1 MRRVVATGKSVEE
14 ALDNGIKELNTVR
27 DKVEYNVLAEAEKGF
42 LGFFGGKKAEVEV
55 IKKVDKIKQAKIFLE
70 DLINNMNLYV
80 KVEIKKKTKKELIVN
95 LTGDDLG
102 IAIGRHGETLDSIQY
117 LTNLAVNKGNQDYLR
132 VILDADGY
140 RNRRRKTLEK
150 LARKMAKKAKRK
162 NRKVVLEPMPP
173 HERRIIHTTLQNY
186 EKIST
191 YSEGQDPYRK
201 VVIVSK

>member
-55 IKKVDKIKQAKIFLE
+55 IKKVDKVKQAKIFLE
-70 DLINNMNLYV
+70 DLVNNMNLYV
-80 KVEIKKKTKKELIVN
+80 KVEIKKKRKNELVIN

-117 LTNLAVNKGNQDYLR
+117 LTNLAVNKGNQNYLR
-132 VILDADGY
+132 VVLDADGY
-140 RNRRRKTLEK
+140 RNRREKTLEK
-150 LARKMAKKAKRK
+150 LARKMAKKAERK

-186 EKIST
+186 QKIST

>member
-1 MRRVVATGKSVEE
+1 MRRVVVTGKNVEE
-14 ALDNGIKELNTVR
+14 ALDNGIKKLNTVR

-80 KVEIKKKTKKELIVN
+80 KVEIKKKTKNELIVN

-150 LARKMAKKAKRK
+150 LAKKMAKKAKRK
-162 NRKVVLEPMPP
+162 NRKVMLEPMPP
-173 HERRIIHTTLQNY
+173 HERRVIHTTLQNY

-201 VVIVSK
+201 VVIVAK

>member
-1 MRRVVATGKSVEE
+1 MRRVIVTGKNVEA
-14 ALDNGIKELNTVR
+14 ALDNGIKKLNTVR

-42 LGFFGGKKAEVEV
+42 LGFFGGQKAKVEV
-55 IKKVDKIKQAKIFLE
+55 IKKVDKIKQAKIFIE

-80 KVEIKKKTKKELIVN
+80 KVEIKKKTKNELIFN

-117 LTNLAVNKGNQDYLR
+117 LTNLAVNKGNQNYLR
-132 VILDADGY
+132 VMIDADGY
-140 RNRRRKTLEK
+140 RDRRKKTLEK

-162 NRKVVLEPMPP
+162 KRKVVLEPMPP
-173 HERRIIHTTLQNY
+173 HERRVIHTTLQNY
-186 EKIST
+186 SKIST

-201 VVIVSK
+201 VVIVAK